1 MLIFMP
7 KQSKTKTLKV
17 NFIQW
22 PTYRQKLTT
31 EFLENISCSLFCSVS
46 RNKTTKRDIF
56 SLNFCRSNAF
66 KSAVAICVFFSWVS
80 FSSLT
85 TLEQNYPKRNID
97 LLKAGGTCGKKKR
110 HIWPKMIKFRETI
123 EKKDLWYNCQD
134 VVYQVKLFKYISFNK
149 TMTQLAR

>member
-1 MLIFMP
+1 MTTQSNCAIFFTESSIFNTGGYIRHIHDISQLCLPSVSLMLIFMP

-97 LLKAGGTCGKKKR
+97 LLKAGGTCGKKRKD
-110 HIWPKMIKFRETI
+110 IYDPK
-123 EKKDLWYNCQD
+123 
-134 VVYQVKLFKYISFNK
+134 
-149 TMTQLAR
+149 